1 MKKKLYWLLL
11 LVVPVVFIAA
21 SMPVP
26 TPNTDGNETGSCAS
40 YGIDHQNYNGD
51 QGCPYEFDFSDQ
63 ISAGCNLTDV
73 DLDRS
78 TPEIDHTRQN
88 WNSNWWYVGNAHIQM
103 TPAEGFG
110 GPGFTVSFD
119 VRIYFV
125 DENGNIFTE
134 DVTWT
139 GIVDDYPGPYP
150 SPCY

>member
-11 LVVPVVFIAA
+11 LIVPVVFVAA
-21 SMPVP
+21 SMPAPVP
-26 TPNTDGNETGSCAS
+26 NDDGDETGSCAS

-63 ISAGCNLTDV
+63 ISTGCTLTDV

-78 TPEIDHTRQN
+78 TPAIDHYRDY
-88 WNSNWWYVGNAHIQM
+88 WSSEWWYVGNAHIQM
-103 TPAEGFG
+103 LPKEGYG

-119 VRIYFV
+119 VRVYFT
-125 DENGNIFTE
+125 DASGNTFYE

-139 GIVDDYPGPYP
+139 GIVDAYSGPYP
-150 SPCY
+150 DPCY